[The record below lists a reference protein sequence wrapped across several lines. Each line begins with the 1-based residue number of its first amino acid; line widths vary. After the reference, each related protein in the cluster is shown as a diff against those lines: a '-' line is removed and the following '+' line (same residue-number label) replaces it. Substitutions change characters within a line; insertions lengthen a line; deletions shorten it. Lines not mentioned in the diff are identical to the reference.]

1 MSATLRVS
9 DFAENKTLFA
19 IPPPIIHIPAR
30 QHPVTVH
37 FSRRTA
43 SEYVSEAVKKASKIH
58 ARLPPGGILI
68 FLTGQNEITGV
79 CRKLEARYGAK
90 ALEERR
96 KMRAAKARPSDR
108 EVREDAKT
116 ASVAPA
122 QGRVFCRCRPVVG
135 LTIMTSRSRRGGRR
149 PRLG

>member
-9 DFAENKTLFA
+9 DFAENKTLFST
-19 IPPPIIHIPAR
+19 PPPIINVPAR

-37 FSRRTA
+37 FSRRT
-43 SEYVSEAVKKASKIH
+43 SSDYITEAIKKASKIH

-79 CRKLEARYGAK
+79 CRKLEARYGKK

-96 KMRAAKARPSDR
+96 KARRPLQERLSNLATSLAEEPSH
-108 EVREDAKT
+108 A
-116 ASVAPA
+116 VAPA
-122 QGRVFCRCRPVVG
+122 HGELHVE
-135 LTIMTSRSRRGGRR
+135 
-149 PRLG
+149 